1 MERVLMMLG
10 FCTLI
15 KYLDGT
21 ILGKISDA
29 GVSF

>member
-1 MERVLMMLG
+1 MERVLMMLVSVH
-10 FCTLI
+10 L
-15 KYLDGT
+15 YLDGT